1 MQCVRCLRIE
11 AGLPLSEFAE
21 GGFMTSRTDPSIT
34 IDIPSTREDADFVK
48 TQITRGLSTYPK
60 TLPSKLFYDERGST
74 LFEQICELPEYY
86 QTRTE
91 HQLLTR
97 WADEIVKLTGAEELV
112 ELGSGAATKTR
123 VLLDAMT
130 RVGQLRHYV
139 PFDVDESIVRRVS
152 EELIKEYPGIHIH
165 GVVGDFLV
173 HLEHIPEGGK
183 RLVVILGG
191 TIGNLPTAAAQ
202 TFLTAVNAEMASG
215 DYFLLGVQLIT
226 DRRRLEA
233 AYNDTQGIT
242 AKFNKNIIRVLRH
255 KFGANSDPDS
265 FDHVARYNE
274 DEHRIEMWLRSRVE
288 QTLDI
293 RELNIQVHFQKGEEV
308 RTEIS
313 TKYDDSLADSL
324 LTSSGFELVKW
335 YTDVDNLIGL
345 ALAQKP

>member
-1 MQCVRCLRIE
+1 M
-11 AGLPLSEFAE
+11 A
-21 GGFMTSRTDPSIT
+21 SRTDTSIT
-34 IDIPSTREDADFVK
+34 IDTPLTEDDSELVT
-48 TQITRGLSTYPK
+48 TQITRGLLGMPK

-91 HQLLTR
+91 HQLLTT
-97 WADEIVKLTGAEELV
+97 WADEIVSLTGAEELV

-123 VLLDAMT
+123 VLLDAMSKA
-130 RVGQLRHYV
+130 GQLRYYV

-152 EELIKEYPGIHIH
+152 EELVQEYPGLQVH

-191 TIGNLPTAAAQ
+191 TIGNLSAHAAQ
-202 TFLTAVNAEMASG
+202 DFLTAVNTEMASG
-215 DYFLLGVQLIT
+215 DFFLLGIQLIT
-226 DRRRLEA
+226 DRTRMEA
-233 AYNDTQGIT
+233 AYNDTQGVT
-242 AKFNKNIIRVLRH
+242 AKFNKNIIRVLRNN
-255 KFGANSDPDS
+255 FGTESDPDL

-274 DEHRIEMWLRSRVE
+274 EDHRIEMWLRSRQD
-288 QTLDI
+288 QTLTIPDCN
-293 RELNIQVHFQKGEEV
+293 LSVALQHGEEI

-313 TKYDDSLADSL
+313 TKYDRPLTEQLLAA
-324 LTSSGFELVKW
+324 SGFEMAKW
-335 YTDVDNLIGL
+335 YADPDNLIGL

>member
-1 MQCVRCLRIE
+1 MASQ
-11 AGLPLSEFAE
+11 
-21 GGFMTSRTDPSIT
+21 TDPSIT
-34 IDIPSTREDADFVK
+34 IDIPLTREDPTVVK
-48 TQITRGLSTYPK
+48 TQITRGLNANPK

-91 HQLLTR
+91 HQLLNR
-97 WADEIVKLTGAEELV
+97 WADEIVALSGAEELV

-123 VLLDAMT
+123 VLLDAMA
-130 RVGQLRHYV
+130 RVDQLRYYV

-152 EELIKEYPGIHIH
+152 EELVQEYPGLQVH
-165 GVVGDFLV
+165 GVVGDFLF

-191 TIGNLPTAAAQ
+191 TIGNLPSLAAKD
-202 TFLTAVNAEMASG
+202 FLTAVNGEMTSG

-226 DRRRLEA
+226 DRSRLEA
-233 AYNDTQGIT
+233 AYNDKQGIT
-242 AKFNKNIIRVLRH
+242 AKFNKNMIRVLRNH
-255 KFGANSDPDS
+255 FGTHSDPES

-274 DEHRIEMWLRSRVE
+274 EDHRIEMWLRSREE

-293 RELNIQVHFQKGEEV
+293 PDLDLQVHFNKGEEV

-313 TKYDDSLADSL
+313 TKYDRPLAEEL

-335 YTDVDNLIGL
+335 YSDPDNLIGL

>member
-1 MQCVRCLRIE
+1 
-11 AGLPLSEFAE
+11 
-21 GGFMTSRTDPSIT
+21 MTSRTDPSIT
-34 IDIPSTREDADFVK
+34 IDIPLTREDPDVVK
-48 TQITRGLSTYPK
+48 TQITSGLDGHPK

-97 WADEIVKLTGAEELV
+97 WADEIVALSGADELV

-123 VLLDAMT
+123 VLLDAMIK
-130 RVGQLRHYV
+130 VDQLRFYL

-152 EELIKEYPGIHIH
+152 EELVKEYPGLHIH
-165 GVVGDFLV
+165 GVVGDFLF

-191 TIGNLPTAAAQ
+191 TIGNLPPVAAQ
-202 TFLTAVNAEMASG
+202 EFLTTVNREMASG

-226 DRRRLEA
+226 ERQRLEA

-255 KFGANSDPDS
+255 HFGGQSDPAS
-265 FDHVARYNE
+265 FDHIARYNE
-274 DEHRIEMWLRSRVE
+274 EEHRIEMWLRSRVE
-288 QTLDI
+288 QILDFPTLD
-293 RELNIQVHFQKGEEV
+293 LQVHFKQGEEV

-313 TKYDDSLADSL
+313 TKYDRP
-324 LTSSGFELVKW
+324 LTEEFLIAAGFELVKW
-335 YTDVDNLIGL
+335 YSDPENLIGL
-345 ALAQKP
+345 ALAHKP

>member
-1 MQCVRCLRIE
+1 
-11 AGLPLSEFAE
+11 
-21 GGFMTSRTDPSIT
+21 MTSQIDPSIT
-34 IDIPSTREDADFVK
+34 IDLPLTREDPDLVK
-48 TQITRGLSTYPK
+48 TQITRGLLANPK
-60 TLPSKLFYDERGST
+60 TLPSKLFYDERGSI

-97 WADEIVKLTGAEELV
+97 WADEIVDISGADELV

-123 VLLDAMT
+123 VLLDAMAKVD
-130 RVGQLRHYV
+130 RLHYYV

-152 EELIKEYPGIHIH
+152 EELVREYPGLSIH

-173 HLEHIPEGGK
+173 HLEHIPEGGR

-191 TIGNLPTAAAQ
+191 TIGNLPPVAAQ
-202 TFLTAVNAEMASG
+202 EFLSSVNTEMASG

-226 DRRRLEA
+226 NRNRLEA
-233 AYNDTQGIT
+233 AYNDKQGIT
-242 AKFNKNIIRVLRH
+242 ATFNKNIIRVLRQQ
-255 KFGANSDPDS
+255 FGSQSDSES

-274 DEHRIEMWLRSRVE
+274 AAHRIEMWLRSREE

-293 RELNIQVHFQKGEEV
+293 PDLELRVHLKQGEEI

-313 TKYDDSLADSL
+313 TKYDRSLAEEL
-324 LTSSGFELVKW
+324 LTSSGFELIKW
-335 YTDVDNLIGL
+335 YSDPDSLIGL
-345 ALAQKP
+345 ALAKKP